1 MSARCQIT
9 GRTVGFGKAVS
20 HSHRRTRRRWPPNIQ
35 LKAYYLPSED
45 RRIKVRGQ
53 RPRNQGHRPRRA
65 SRPSSRG
72 SGRIRP
78 GALRAPS
85 GLIAPNGGDP
95 VSTTDGA
102 QRDSSNCQAVFD
114 RRDRLYV
121 CQPMSLAR
129 TGITIP

>member
-45 RRIKVRGQ
+45 RRIKVRVSAQGIKVID
-53 RPRNQGHRPRRA
+53 RDGHR
-65 SRPSSRG
+65 RPSSRG

>member
-45 RRIKVRGQ
+45 RRIKVRVSAQGIKVIDRDGIEAVVARLGQ
-53 RPRNQGHRPRRA
+53 DP
-65 SRPSSRG
+65 
-72 SGRIRP
+72 P